1 MGGRRQLVAQFSD
14 EITGLDPATGD
25 LLWSY
30 PHTNDQKVNVALPVW
45 QGDGLMFL
53 SSAYSGSSRVLRL
66 SGEGA
71 APKVEELWTHRLVRI
86 HHSNAVRIGDIV
98 YAASGDMG
106 PCLLAAV
113 DIKTGRV
120 YWRDRSFS
128 KASLIAIG
136 SQLLILDE
144 DGTLSL
150 ATPSEKGV
158 EVQGKT
164 AVLTSNAWTPP
175 TLVGKRVYLR
185 DRKNVVAL
193 SLE

>member
-1 MGGRRQLVAQFSD
+1 
-14 EITGLDPATGD
+14 
-25 LLWSY
+25 
-30 PHTNDQKVNVALPVW
+30 
-45 QGDGLMFL
+45 MFL

-66 SGEGA
+66 TGA
-71 APKVEELWTHRLVRI
+71 GGAPKVPTVEEVWTHRLVRI

-98 YAASGDMG
+98 YAASGDLG

-113 DIKTGRV
+113 DIKTGKV

-128 KASLIAIG
+128 KSSLIAIG

-144 DGTLSL
+144 EGMLYL
-150 ATPSEKGV
+150 ASPSEKGV
-158 EVQGKT
+158 DVQGKT
-164 AVLTSNAWTPP
+164 SVLSSNAWTPP